1 MFIHDINRFAL
12 YNRVAIEQAPL
23 QVYCSALFFIPVMSI
38 VRREFMDKMPRWIK
52 RGPEVETNWS
62 AILQILEGHS
72 SVVDAVAFSPDGK
85 QLASGSLDKTVRVW
99 DVATGATLQILEG
112 HSSVVDA
119 VAFSPDGKQ
128 LASGSSDKTVRVW
141 DVATG
146 ATLQILVGHSSG
158 VRAVAFSPDGK
169 QLASSSSDG
178 TVRVWDAAT
187 GATLQIL
194 KVDFQIRT
202 LSFSSDGSYIVTDR
216 GRLGTTSLHP
226 SAVLSSPSPSLQPVS
241 TSYRV
246 FVRDEWISREL
257 DRMLWLPPDYRS
269 SCHTVRE
276 SVVCLGHRSGRVS
289 IFEFSF

>member
-1 MFIHDINRFAL
+1 MFIYDINRFVL

-23 QVYCSALFFIPVMSI
+23 QVYCSALFFTPVMSI

-72 SVVDAVAFSPDGK
+72 DSVYAVAFSPDGK
-85 QLASGSLDKTVRVW
+85 QLASGSHDSTVRVW
-99 DVATGATLQILEG
+99 DTAAGATLQILGG
-112 HSSVVDA
+112 HSSSVNA
-119 VAFSPDGKQ
+119 MAFSPDGKQ
-128 LASGSSDKTVRVW
+128 LASGSNDSTVRVW
-141 DVATG
+141 DT
-146 ATLQILVGHSSG
+146 
-158 VRAVAFSPDGK
+158 
-169 QLASSSSDG
+169 
-178 TVRVWDAAT
+178 AA

-194 KVDFQIRT
+194 KADVQIRT

-241 TSYRV
+241 TPYRV
-246 FVRDEWISREL
+246 FVRDGWVSRES
-257 DRMLWLPPDYRS
+257 DRMLWLPPDYRP
-269 SCHTVRE
+269 SCHAVRE
-276 SVVCLGHRSGRVS
+276 SVVCLGHRSGRMS